1 MLELPKETLLYLVA
15 LLPLIGFLINGFF
28 GRSMSPTSSGGVAA
42 GSVAA
47 SFLIAVGLFVGPLQ
61 KASIHA
67 HPEFLTWMATGGLK
81 VNLGLYLDELSGL
94 YMLIITGIGALIHV
108 YSIGYMKHDEG
119 HWRYFAYLNLFVF
132 SMLMLVLGDSLLTM
146 FLGWEGVGLCSYL
159 LIGFWYKD
167 LKNTNAGMKAFI
179 VNRIGDFGFM
189 VGMFLVFWHFGTL
202 SYAGGDGLFASVRE
216 STANGQID
224 HTLLNWAGLCMFVG
238 ACGKSAQIPLFVW
251 LPDAMAGPTPVS
263 ALIHAAT
270 MVTAGI
276 YMLARMNFV
285 YVHAEQ
291 AMMVIA
297 IIGACTALFAGTIGL
312 VQRDIKKVLAYST
325 VSQLGFMFLAAGLG
339 QFNLAVFHVFT
350 HAFFKALLFLG
361 SGSVIH
367 SLEHT
372 LGHGNPDS
380 QDMWKMGGLKKKM
393 PVTCWTMVI
402 GSMALA
408 GIPLTSGFFSK
419 DAILFS
425 AFHRGDTLGMVLY
438 GMGMV
443 AALCTAFYTF
453 RMIGLTFFG
462 SWRGSE
468 AAYAHADESPASMT
482 LPLVILSVFALVAG
496 LLWLPPAIV
505 PHPESGS
512 IWVSF
517 KHWLDPIW
525 VQGQT
530 AMSADSLL
538 RMPVEHDDATIRA
551 EWMNIGIS
559 SVVAVVMSLF
569 GFAVYSKPG
578 SLEKVKALA
587 IRNGRPNLVYS
598 ILLNKYYVDELYD
611 FLVVR
616 PLKLA
621 SDVLFV
627 VVDVVIIDLICVRG
641 VAEIVRVSSDLG
653 RRIQTG
659 VVRHYLYAFAVGAV
673 VLTALFLLIAQR
685 GA

>member
-1 MLELPKETLLYLVA
+1 MFMNLPMEAWLFAVP

-28 GRSMSPTSSGGVAA
+28 GRSLSPQSSGGIAA
-42 GSVAA
+42 ASVAC

-61 KASIHA
+61 KDAVHA
-67 HPEFLTWMATGGLK
+67 QSLGWMATAGLNI
-81 VNLGLYLDELSGL
+81 NLGLYLDELSGL

-108 YSIGYMKHDEG
+108 YSIGYMSHDEG

-132 SMLMLVLGDSLLTM
+132 SMLMLVLGDSLLTL

-189 VGMFLVFWHFGTL
+189 IGMFLIFWHFGSL
-202 SYAGGDGLFASVRE
+202 SYAGEHGLFESV
-216 STANGQID
+216 SAATNAGALD
-224 HTLLNWAGLCMFVG
+224 SSLLNWACVCMFIG

-276 YMLARMNFV
+276 YMLARMNFI
-285 YVHAEQ
+285 YVHAEH

-393 PVTCWTMVI
+393 PITCWTMVA
-402 GSMALA
+402 GSAALA
-408 GIPLTSGFFSK
+408 GIPLTAGFFSK

-438 GMGMV
+438 GMGMIG
-443 AALCTAFYTF
+443 ALCTAFYTF

-462 SWRGSE
+462 TWRGNE
-468 AAYAHADESPASMT
+468 AAYAHADEAPASMT
-482 LPLVILSVFALVAG
+482 MPLMVLSVAALLAG
-496 LLWLPPAIV
+496 FLWLPPAFHEIGL
-505 PHPESGS
+505 HSE
-512 IWVSF
+512 SF
-517 KHWLDPIW
+517 KSWLDPIW
-525 VQGQT
+525 VQGQG
-530 AMSADSLL
+530 AMAANSAL
-538 RMPVEHDDATIRA
+538 RMPVEHDSATIAA

-559 SVVAVVMSLF
+559 SVVALVMSFF

-578 SLEKVKALA
+578 NLEKVKALA
-587 IRNGRPNLVYS
+587 IRNGRPTLIYS
-598 ILLNKYYVDELYD
+598 TLLNKYYIDELYD
-611 FLVVR
+611 FLIVR

-627 VVDVVIIDLICVRG
+627 VVDVVVIDLVCVRG
-641 VAEIVRVSSDLG
+641 SAALVQLTSDMG
-653 RRIQTG
+653 RRVQTG
-659 VVRHYLYAFAVGAV
+659 VVRHYLYAFAIGAV
-673 VLTALFLLIAQR
+673 ILTALFLVIAQR